1 MSEPFL
7 VGSIDWMDNTA
18 MKNHTLGHSVAD
30 LIDNSIDANS
40 DQVDVVLEIE
50 DFPVSTEA
58 NKHVLSF
65 YIIDDGDG
73 IALDRLKK
81 VLTVERR
88 RDSEGNEAYH
98 ETHLGAFGL
107 GVPTST
113 LSQGS
118 HITLLSKTGPE
129 QPVNFSSISR
139 IDRFR
144 FNRAEVLS
152 ENDLRTDYPDLL
164 QTTLFVKAYE
174 ELSSCDKGTVI
185 LVQYLHRNCYAAD
198 NLQELTDIKDEAVK
212 RLKAY
217 LGLVF
222 EHYINGVDL
231 IDHQGEVHH
240 KEINLQV
247 LGIDVDPLDPLMQ
260 NMIDESREG
269 VTGTHINQGTNFAPV
284 SGRQREF
291 HVSVAV
297 VPGAEQ
303 QGGIRPVTH
312 DDQMKYALAM
322 RREGSGDEGA
332 PITDCQGLYLYRN
345 MRLIEFGTW
354 KGINTGGANYTC
366 ARAAVYGPVGF
377 NISDQSM
384 LYTGR
389 GANEGFSCD
398 PSKITVNMS
407 PLIVRRVKAIIDDEH
422 QWHQLDDRR
431 TKGYTR
437 ANGRIAYD
445 RRMQRPAPP
454 PRPRTPSVTMNM
466 DPPSGPPPLQV
477 EFSAVNTGNVN
488 ADEFIWVIEGNQLE
502 GQELTY
508 TFENVGVYPITLQG
522 SRGDLQSTPVRGQI
536 TVQENQPPI
545 PPPPT
550 EPQDATL
557 SEFNNPDE
565 DVIKFEVDINGRI
578 TLLVNRGSEYFSSF
592 ATEFSD
598 RFGE

>member
-18 MKNHTLGHSVAD
+18 MKNHTLGHSIAD

-40 DQVDVVLEIE
+40 DGVDVVLEIE
-50 DFPVSTEA
+50 DFPVSPEA
-58 NKHVLSF
+58 NKDVLSF

-73 IALDRLKK
+73 ISLDRLKK

-88 RDSEGNEAYH
+88 RDDEGNEAYH

-118 HITLLSKTGPE
+118 HITLLSKTGPDE
-129 QPVNFSSISR
+129 PVNFSSISR

-152 ENDLRTDYPDLL
+152 ENDLRTHYPELL
-164 QTTLFVKAYE
+164 ETTLFIDAHE
-174 ELSSCDKGTVI
+174 ELSSYDKGTVI

-198 NLQELTDIKDEAVK
+198 NLQELTDIKDVAVN

-231 IDHQGEVHH
+231 IDHHGEIHH
-240 KEINLQV
+240 KQIDLEV
-247 LGIDVDPLDPLMQ
+247 LGIPVDSLDPLMQ
-260 NMIDESREG
+260 NMIDNTRDG
-269 VTGTHINQGTNFAPV
+269 VTGTHINHGTNFAPV

-291 HVSVAV
+291 SVSVAV

-303 QGGIRPVTH
+303 QGGIRPIAN
-312 DDQMKYALAM
+312 DNRMKYALAM
-322 RREGSGDEGA
+322 RRECSGDEGA

-377 NISDQSM
+377 NISNQSM
-384 LYTGR
+384 LYTGS

-422 QWHQLDDRR
+422 QWHQMDDRR
-431 TKGYTR
+431 TKAYTR

-445 RRMQRPAPP
+445 RRMRAPARP
-454 PRPRTPSVTMNM
+454 PRPRTPSVSINMNP
-466 DPPSGPPPLQV
+466 DGGNPPLQV

-488 ADEFIWVIEGNQLE
+488 ATDFLWVIEGNQLE
-502 GQELTY
+502 GQEVTY
-508 TFENVGVYPITLQG
+508 TFENEGVYPITLQG
-522 SRGDLQSTPVRGQI
+522 SRGDLQSPPVRGQI
-536 TVQENQPPI
+536 TVQEEQPPVPI
-545 PPPPT
+545 PPA
-550 EPQDATL
+550 EPRNATL
-557 SEFNNPDE
+557 SEFNNPDQ
-565 DVIKFEVDINGRI
+565 DVIKFEVDIHGEI
-578 TLLVNRGSEYFSSF
+578 TLLVNRGSEFFSRF
-592 ATEFSD
+592 ANEFAD